1 MSKFITRLYS
11 SHVSS
16 RLAALRGV
24 MNNLDAVLVPSEDAH
39 QSEYTAEC
47 DNRRAWL
54 SGFTGSAG
62 CAIVTKKS
70 AALFTDG
77 RYFVQAAN
85 ELDETEWTLMKQGLP
100 GVPSWQEYLKQLPP
114 GSTIGVDPTMIS
126 VGQVQE
132 LEKELK
138 NSRLVYT
145 DNLVDRIRTER
156 PHRPSNEIK
165 IHPLQYAGQSVESKL
180 KTLVKQL
187 NGKSTVI
194 SRLDEIAWL
203 LNLRGSDIHTS
214 PVFFSYCFVTPTTT
228 TLYLQCSKKLSE
240 KVQAQLKKSKI
251 VIKPYDTIT
260 QDLSSFSSAFS
271 IDPEGTNMSIIEALK
286 SSEIHYEPSPIQL
299 SKAIKNEA
307 EMKGMIDCHQRDAV
321 ALCKHFAWLSNHL
334 EQGDTIR
341 EYEAVEHLE
350 SMRQLDSLYVGP
362 SFDTIA
368 ASGAN
373 GAIVHYSQASD
384 IIDPQQIYLC
394 DSGGHYLNGTTDVTR
409 TWLFK
414 GQPSLF
420 QKRAFTRVLQS
431 HITLDQTVFPQGTTG
446 YQLNS
451 IARQPLWKEGLD
463 FRHGVGHGVPLQV
476 GMIVTNE
483 PGYYKDL
490 EFGIRIENVLRVC
503 TSAHQSYLGFDHLTF
518 VPLGV
523 KLIES
528 ELLDTQEKDWV
539 NNYHAK
545 CRDLLGNTL
554 DTKTLSWLEKE
565 TAPL

>member
-1 MSKFITRLYS
+1 M
-11 SHVSS
+11 
-16 RLAALRGV
+16 
-24 MNNLDAVLVPSEDAH
+24 
-39 QSEYTAEC
+39 
-47 DNRRAWL
+47 
-54 SGFTGSAG
+54 
-62 CAIVTKKS
+62 
-70 AALFTDG
+70 FTDG

-286 SSEIHYEPSPIQL
+286 SVSF
-299 SKAIKNEA
+299 KT
-307 EMKGMIDCHQRDAV
+307 G
-321 ALCKHFAWLSNHL
+321 
-334 EQGDTIR
+334 
-341 EYEAVEHLE
+341 E
-350 SMRQLDSLYVGP
+350 S
-362 SFDTIA
+362 
-368 ASGAN
+368 
-373 GAIVHYSQASD
+373 
-384 IIDPQQIYLC
+384 
-394 DSGGHYLNGTTDVTR
+394 
-409 TWLFK
+409 
-414 GQPSLF
+414 
-420 QKRAFTRVLQS
+420 
-431 HITLDQTVFPQGTTG
+431 
-446 YQLNS
+446 
-451 IARQPLWKEGLD
+451 
-463 FRHGVGHGVPLQV
+463 
-476 GMIVTNE
+476 
-483 PGYYKDL
+483 
-490 EFGIRIENVLRVC
+490 
-503 TSAHQSYLGFDHLTF
+503 
-518 VPLGV
+518 
-523 KLIES
+523 
-528 ELLDTQEKDWV
+528 
-539 NNYHAK
+539 
-545 CRDLLGNTL
+545 
-554 DTKTLSWLEKE
+554 
-565 TAPL
+565 

>member
-1 MSKFITRLYS
+1 
-11 SHVSS
+11 
-16 RLAALRGV
+16 
-24 MNNLDAVLVPSEDAH
+24 
-39 QSEYTAEC
+39 
-47 DNRRAWL
+47 
-54 SGFTGSAG
+54 
-62 CAIVTKKS
+62 
-70 AALFTDG
+70 
-77 RYFVQAAN
+77 
-85 ELDETEWTLMKQGLP
+85 MKQGLP
-100 GVPSWQEYLKQLPP
+100 GVPNWQEYLKQLPS
-114 GSTIGVDPTMIS
+114 GSAIGVDPTMIS
-126 VGQVQE
+126 VSQVQE

-156 PHRPSNEIK
+156 PPRPSNEIK
-165 IHPLQYAGQSVESKL
+165 VHPLQYAGQSVESKL

-214 PVFFSYCFVTPTTT
+214 PVFFSYCLVTPITT
-228 TLYLQCSKKLSE
+228 TLYFQFPEKLSE

-251 VIKPYDTIT
+251 VLKPYDAIT

-271 IDPEGTNMSIIEALK
+271 VDPEGTNMSIIEALK
-286 SSEIHYEPSPIQL
+286 SNEIHYEPSPIQL

-463 FRHGVGHGVPLQV
+463 FRHGVGHGVGAYLNVHEGPHGIGSRMSYNQVPLQV

-528 ELLDTQEKDWV
+528 ELLDKQEKDWV
-539 NNYHAK
+539 NKYHAK